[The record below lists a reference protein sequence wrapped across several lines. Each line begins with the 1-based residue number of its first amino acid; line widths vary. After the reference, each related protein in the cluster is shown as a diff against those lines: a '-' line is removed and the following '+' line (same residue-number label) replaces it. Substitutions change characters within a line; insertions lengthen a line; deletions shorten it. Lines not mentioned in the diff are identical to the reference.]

1 MSLKNDWRTTGTIF
15 LGWFKWV
22 SFQRDLSSLTPTRP
36 TPHTP
41 NPHLWL
47 ELVVHCSI
55 RLKSQEAY
63 IVFIPLGDGSFLGG
77 GLSVGFTL
85 FSPLN
90 VLPWIFWL
98 ITDPSFFPLETLWK
112 KQNSKRNSTDVKIS
126 QIKYKQDKSR
136 KYVHGASEWITVPE
150 MLTVYNCTVC
160 YLVSHN

>member
-1 MSLKNDWRTTGTIF
+1 MTEEQQEPSLGVHFGTVQMGIF
-15 LGWFKWV
+15 SEG
-22 SFQRDLSSLTPTRP
+22 SFISNSHT
-36 TPHTP
+36 HCTP

-85 FSPLN
+85 FSPLQ
-90 VLPWIFWL
+90 VLPCTFWL

-112 KQNSKRNSTDVKIS
+112 KQNSKRNSTDVKII
-126 QIKYKQDKSR
+126 QIKYKQDKYR

-150 MLTVYNCTVC
+150 MLTVYDCTVC
-160 YLVSHN
+160 YLVSHH

>member
-1 MSLKNDWRTTGTIF
+1 MTEEQQEPSLAVHFGTVQMGIF
-15 LGWFKWV
+15 SEG
-22 SFQRDLSSLTPTRP
+22 SFISNSHT
-36 TPHTP
+36 HCTP

-47 ELVVHCSI
+47 ELVVHCSCI

-85 FSPLN
+85 FSPLK

-98 ITDPSFFPLETLWK
+98 ITDPSFFPIETLWK
-112 KQNSKRNSTDVKIS
+112 KQNSKRNSTDVKII

-150 MLTVYNCTVC
+150 MLTVYDCTVC
-160 YLVSHN
+160 YLVSHH